1 MIYIQWNLITG
12 YNTDV
17 VNTMRGGI
25 RQTLKDKYF
34 MIPLALSTQNRQFHR
49 DRK

>member
-1 MIYIQWNLITG
+1 M
-12 YNTDV
+12 DV
-17 VNTMRGGI
+17 VNTMRAGI

-49 DRK
+49 DRKKNRGHQRLQKEG